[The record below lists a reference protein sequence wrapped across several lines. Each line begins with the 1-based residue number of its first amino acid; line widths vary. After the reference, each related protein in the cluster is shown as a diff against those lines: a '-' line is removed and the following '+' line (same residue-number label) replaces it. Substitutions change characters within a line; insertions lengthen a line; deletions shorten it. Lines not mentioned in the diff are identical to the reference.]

1 MYSEVQIRKDIL
13 TELRHDF
20 KACLDEIN
28 FKEYDPFS
36 KKFMVAGFVGQ
47 MWMLVKMLYE
57 DDEVEG
63 ELEGA
68 KTYMEKFRETNDST
82 FKEMAKDELRHAG
95 ILIKK
100 HYEWADDEKKAHLDS
115 QEKERQEL
123 LKSLTPVPKTE

>member
-1 MYSEVQIRKDIL
+1 MKDAMA
-13 TELRHDF
+13 ELRRDF
-20 KACLDEIN
+20 KDSLSEIN
-28 FKEYDPFS
+28 FKEYEPFS
-36 KKFMVAGFVGQ
+36 KKFMKAGFIGQ

-68 KTYMEKFRETNDST
+68 RTYLEKFHETNDVA
-82 FKEMAKDELRHAG
+82 FRDMAKDELRHAG

-100 HYEWADDEKKAHLDS
+100 HYEWADEEKKVRLDG

-123 LKSLTPVPKTE
+123 LKTINKAEGV